1 MLGKLKLL
9 FLVLAISLFVF
20 SQKKK
25 DTLKTN
31 VRQIQCD
38 LKIIKKK
45 VDSIKLSKKIT
56 LLKIKDTIK

>member
-1 MLGKLKLL
+1 MTLRKLKLL

-20 SQKKK
+20 SQK
-25 DTLKTN
+25 DTLKIN

-45 VDSIKLSKKIT
+45 VDSIRLSKKIT

>member
-25 DTLKTN
+25 DTLKIN